1 MFTLDKNRK
10 KIKHWRFFVA
20 NDLNKD
26 LLSTN
31 RSVASVDP
39 VQNLAQHFTN
49 LQKKVG
55 DLETRM
61 ELTNDRLMDLA
72 TASKERFSRI
82 QSTISNMEYNFKN
95 HSNDFKHELNTLQ
108 GQLTQKRVVDT
119 RVQDL
124 IQKHS
129 EQVTLFEK
137 RLQDLK
143 KQIQGQDMKL
153 MDAFSRISLFPK

>member
-1 MFTLDKNRK
+1 MASE
-10 KIKHWRFFVA
+10 I
-20 NDLNKD
+20 NKD
-26 LLSTN
+26 AFGNKRNVMSGG
-31 RSVASVDP
+31 P
-39 VQNLAQHFTN
+39 VENLAEHFAD

-55 DLETRM
+55 DLETRI

-72 TASKERFSRI
+72 TASKERFNRT
-82 QSTISNMEYNFKN
+82 QSAISNLEYNFKN
-95 HSNDFKHELNTLQ
+95 HSNDFKHELNLIQ
-108 GQLTQKRVVDT
+108 GQLTQKRVVET

-153 MDAFSRISLFPK
+153 MDAFSRINLFQK